1 MKMRAFLLLIL
12 MIGGTYAMIQSFH
25 DYKEKALTELL
36 SASDTPFTSLIFSK
50 PSPDDDTP
58 LTWNVSNETEIES
71 LLEFLQDYH
80 VRQLRPTEIGQVDVF
95 EQFSIS
101 LKDENDNSIS
111 IIVNSNLV
119 IQNGSHYYE
128 IVDGPLDVD
137 WLVTFFVNNQM

>member
-1 MKMRAFLLLIL
+1 M
-12 MIGGTYAMIQSFH
+12 
-25 DYKEKALTELL
+25 
-36 SASDTPFTSLIFSK
+36 
-50 PSPDDDTP
+50 
-58 LTWNVSNETEIES
+58 TWNVSNETEIES

>member
-12 MIGGTYAMIQSFH
+12 MIGGTYAMIQSFQ

-36 SASDTPFTSLIFSK
+36 SASDTPFTTLIFSK

-58 LTWNVSNETEIES
+58 LTWNVSDE
-71 LLEFLQDYH
+71 
-80 VRQLRPTEIGQVDVF
+80 TEIGQVDVF